1 MFDRVSATRFA
12 DIHLGDSLMQEALR
26 HRPRVQITW
35 VNERA
40 AGRRIERLAF
50 SCGAVQVDIAEKLWL
65 TRGNPDPFVAAC
77 ASPPLG
83 VSEPSPL
90 RHSLSGPFTRVRAS
104 ALALAVASQ

>member
-1 MFDRVSATRFA
+1 
-12 DIHLGDSLMQEALR
+12 MQEALR

-50 SCGAVQVDIAEKLWL
+50 SCGAVES
-65 TRGNPDPFVAAC
+65 T
-77 ASPPLG
+77 SPRSCGSREGIPTLLSRRALRHR
-83 VSEPSPL
+83 SEFRNRVPL
-90 RHSLSGPFTRVRAS
+90 RHPLSGPFTRVRAS